1 MSEADI
7 VDWRIRTISCGQK
20 LGLASPVRLF
30 HNLAYNIVRDLR
42 PIGPTGVGE
51 QKEAEKAMAAIY
63 NTAFDIAILF
73 RKNTV
78 SYSWLQKE
86 SPSSIPQAEVE
97 IIGATHPV
105 RPAEQWEP
113 WRIVFGGVVKSQ
125 DPEEDRVVLTKS
137 ELLVN

>member
-20 LGLASPVRLF
+20 LGLASPDRLF
-30 HNLAYNIVRDLR
+30 HNPAYEIVRVLR
-42 PIGPTGVGE
+42 PVGPPGLGE

-63 NTAFDIAILF
+63 SAAFDIAILF

-78 SYSWLQKE
+78 PYSWLQKK

-97 IIGATHPV
+97 IIGSTHPSL
-105 RPAEQWEP
+105 PTEQCRP

-125 DPEEDRVVLTKS
+125 DSEEDRVVLNKS